1 MKGFSAI
8 AAIGFLALG
17 TVGAQADAVDCTH
30 HPQQTGDALTILFDA
45 FIATPFQTP
54 ATCIVPVAS
63 SALAPGEFSAFKVD
77 YRGALST
84 DATGNIVVSTG
95 SHSTSVTLQ
104 TGPDVPIDGYLFTD
118 YFAGHGTAFDS
129 STTLALVDSPGD
141 GELVLD
147 TIDFL
152 EVRTN
157 SDAVQTSADQLAADR
172 TSAVTHLNA
181 TADLL
186 SGAGQTLEGTDSMG
200 GVGGVGSAT
209 VGVTGRKSLG
219 SGFSL
224 LGGAAFVDQTAGG
237 AKASGL
243 VFSGTAR
250 YVTPGDALLRPFGE
264 VGLHAAPALSLSF
277 TRQYATNGGMAT
289 ATGNGS
295 GSFYGGYLKGG
306 VLVAP
311 DPSNDIVFAAT
322 LGKDWLST
330 GAYTETMSGSNLFAA
345 SAAAQT
351 GSFDTV
357 KLGAEWTTRM
367 VPQLEVTVS
376 GAVGRTIAENSV
388 SSDVAF
394 AGSFTGAARSENF
407 VEYGLRA
414 GHDIVEGTNVG
425 VFVHGATGDYSGTH
439 LQVGGDLHVRF

>member
-1 MKGFSAI
+1 MTCGATAPAS
-8 AAIGFLALG
+8 GPLALG
-17 TVGAQADAVDCTH
+17 E
-30 HPQQTGDALTILFDA
+30 L
-45 FIATPFQTP
+45 
-54 ATCIVPVAS
+54 
-63 SALAPGEFSAFKVD
+63 SAYKID
-77 YRGALST
+77 YRGALSI
-84 DATGNIVVSTG
+84 DATGEMVVTTG
-95 SHSTSVTLQ
+95 GHAASVTLQ
-104 TGPDVPIDGYLFTD
+104 TGSEDPIDGLLFTD
-118 YFAGHGTAFDS
+118 YVA
-129 STTLALVDSPGD
+129 GD
-141 GELVLD
+141 GNDLNSSITLTMPYSFYDYGRFDLE
-147 TIDFL
+147 TIDYL
-152 EVRTN
+152 EVRTTT
-157 SDAVQTSADQLAADR
+157 AALAASADELAADR

-186 SGAGQTLEGTDSMG
+186 AGAGQTLEGTDTLG

-224 LGGAAFVDQTAGG
+224 LGGAAYVDQTAGG
-237 AKASGL
+237 AQTSGL

-330 GAYTETMSGSNLFAA
+330 GAYSETLSGSNLFAA
-345 SAAAQT
+345 SSPAQT

-357 KLGAEWTTRM
+357 KLGAEWTTRL

-376 GAVGRTIAENSV
+376 GAVGRTIAENTV

-394 AGSFTGAARSENF
+394 ASSYTGAARSENF

-425 VFVHGATGDYSGTH
+425 VFVHGTTGDYSGTH